1 MIKLVEVEPLVCS
14 REPSPSEIFIVLL
27 VLYFDLY
34 LRAMLKFFRI
44 YARSKI
50 KKEQKNMFQDPPK
63 RTPMGT
69 FHWKGIRSNTR
80 KCIPL
85 YTTTF
90 EIQTLHTIKFS
101 LRIQISLLSL
111 KNWEALTRIVDS
123 VRFYNNTFIF
133 K

>member
-1 MIKLVEVEPLVCS
+1 
-14 REPSPSEIFIVLL
+14 
-27 VLYFDLY
+27 
-34 LRAMLKFFRI
+34 
-44 YARSKI
+44 
-50 KKEQKNMFQDPPK
+50 
-63 RTPMGT
+63 MGT
-69 FHWKGIRSNTR
+69 FHLKGIRSNIR